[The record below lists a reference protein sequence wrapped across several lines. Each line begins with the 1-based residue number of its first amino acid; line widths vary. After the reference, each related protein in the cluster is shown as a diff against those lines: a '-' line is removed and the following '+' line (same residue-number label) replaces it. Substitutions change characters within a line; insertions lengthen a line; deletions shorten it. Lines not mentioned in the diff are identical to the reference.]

1 LTFSHISGIIRLKVE
16 RLKRRRGYMDTAKI
30 ETAIR
35 MLLEGIGEDP
45 LRPGLLDTPKRVA
58 KMYEDILS
66 GMNVDATQEVLP
78 FLPDEYDEMVIA
90 KNITFYSIC

>member
-1 LTFSHISGIIRLKVE
+1 
-16 RLKRRRGYMDTAKI
+16 MDTAKI